1 MSMIMSF
8 VIISFKN
15 MSVTKLLKLQD
26 DVMSSQYDKKIYP
39 DNIEHCQQIVYT
51 LSICNKIL

>member
-1 MSMIMSF
+1 MIMSF